1 MVYKEGMRV
10 PGAHVLAFCK
20 EREAGVDP
28 RVGFTVPRALGNAV
42 ARNRI
47 RRRLREVVRT
57 RLDRLDARWDVVF
70 NPRKTVLKA
79 PIEDLEKEVDRVFR
93 RCKSS

>member
-1 MVYKEGMRV
+1 M
-10 PGAHVLAFCK
+10 LAFCLA
-20 EREAGVDP
+20 REEGADP

-47 RRRLREVVRT
+47 RRRLREAVRT
-57 RLDRLDARWDVVF
+57 RLFKLGPRWDVVF
-70 NPRKTVLKA
+70 NPRKSVLKA